1 MRVTKRS
8 GRVEDVKFDNVTNRI
23 SKLTEGLSNSVD
35 VTKVAQ
41 QVFSSIYDGIN
52 THEIDTLSAE
62 ICIGMITSDPDYEI
76 LATRITASNIQKRA
90 ANNFHIAMRKLHKAG
105 IVTHEVLEVS
115 SKVKDDIKPER
126 DYDFGYFGLKTLEKG
141 YLQKIDGEII
151 ETPQYMYMRVAIGI
165 HGHDTERVLETYDA
179 LSKGLFIHA
188 TPTLFNAGTPR
199 PQMSSCFVAGTAVFT
214 TNRGPVPIEEVCIG
228 DNVVTHTGSIKP
240 VLQTH
245 KNLLGDRTLFD
256 VKIYKTPGFQVT
268 GNHRFWSITKEQL
281 HWKDE
286 PQWNSIEHLRVGD
299 WISIPKTKLNTVYE
313 ILDMYELLKDEN
325 GTEHWTY
332 SFEFDGTKM
341 RRLTHFT
348 SEYRPNGITLKGE
361 WFERYIKVDEDFAWF
376 IGSWYGDGCITYQR
390 SSAKSKRTPTHR
402 GISFAQNP
410 NNTTFIEK
418 IEKIGCKYLGV
429 HACIS
434 KSKKRNCLSISFN
447 NSAIGNAFNIL
458 FGRWSSGKF
467 LWPNMYSWNR
477 NMVSAFIGGLVS
489 TDGCCTLRGNV
500 TVQLT
505 NQPLIKSIFHLSR
518 SVGLDTSLTVGSKP
532 YKDRKQYI
540 GRIQFPWIPEIMK
553 WVYKHYD
560 DNRLYKSERANTT
573 LEIDGKI
580 FLRIN
585 AKTRVKDNLPE
596 FVYTLG
602 VKDDHSYTVQGVIAE
617 NCFLIAN
624 KEDSIDGIYDT
635 VKECAR
641 ISKWA
646 GGIGLHI
653 HDVRANK
660 SHIRG
665 TNGTSDGI
673 IPMLRVYNSTARYV
687 NQAGRRKGSI
697 AVYLEPWH
705 ADILDFLEIRLNQ
718 GDEEARCR
726 DLFSA
731 MWIPD
736 LFMKR
741 VESGGNWSLFCPDQA
756 KGLSDV
762 YGKEFEDLYEKYEA
776 EGLARK
782 VVPASEVWK
791 AIIKSQSE
799 TGTPYMLY
807 KDACNEKSNHKHVG
821 TIKSSNLCVAPE
833 TKILTSKGQQII
845 SELVDQDVEVW
856 NGDEFS
862 NVTIRQTG
870 KNQKLLTVKTSK
882 GLELRCTPY
891 HKFWIVGHNEPIEA
905 QNLEK
910 GMKIIK
916 HSLPVINHNT
926 ENMKY
931 AYTHGL
937 FCADGTTSSHG
948 NPKRCLFKA
957 KNNGFCMR
965 HQKNL
970 KDYEEDDDGTCQA
983 NSYSE
988 QKFLDLYHVKKK
1000 LMKFIDYDYASNN
1013 DACNKIRLRLPKDI
1027 DEKYTVPTE
1036 CSLESKLEWFAGL
1049 IDGDGCVTKH
1059 QGGRGISIQ
1068 IGSIHYNFLNDVLLM
1083 LQTIGVNSRINLSR
1097 NESIKELP
1105 GGSYTCKKLWRLL
1118 IPSGGVELLK
1128 TLGLNTRRVNI
1139 NTENLPNRQALHF
1152 DKIVSVEDLGET
1164 SDTFCFNEPLKHRG
1178 IFNGI
1183 LTGNCTE
1190 ILEYTDKDETAVCNL
1205 ASIALPKYVDVEKK
1219 EFNHEELHR
1228 VTKMVTRNLNKVID
1242 KNFYPTENGERSN
1255 MRHRPIGIGV
1265 QGLADVFIML
1275 RMSFGS
1281 EESRKLN
1288 RDIFE
1293 TIYHASLESSCELA
1307 EMYGTYETFKGS
1319 PFSQGILQFDMWD
1332 RDPKFSGRYDWN
1344 AMRELVKKGTRNS
1357 LLLAPMP
1364 TASTSQI
1371 LGNNEC
1377 FEPYTTNIYL
1387 RRTLAGEFVV
1397 VNKHLVNDLKER
1409 GLWSKEMKDLMVKA
1423 NGSVQNIIDIPDD
1436 LKELYKTVW
1445 EMSQKT
1451 IIDMAADRGVYIDQ
1465 SQSMN
1470 LFVESPTLSK
1480 LSSMHMYAWKTGLKT
1495 GMYYL
1500 RSKAKARPIQF
1511 SLEAECAMCSA

>member
-299 WISIPKTKLNTVYE
+299 WISIPKTNLNTVYE

-325 GTEHWTY
+325 GAEHWTY

-910 GMKIIK
+910 GMETIRY
-916 HSLPVINHNT
+916 SLP
-926 ENMKY
+926 
-931 AYTHGL
+931 
-937 FCADGTTSSHG
+937 
-948 NPKRCLFKA
+948 
-957 KNNGFCMR
+957 
-965 HQKNL
+965 
-970 KDYEEDDDGTCQA
+970 DD
-983 NSYSE
+983 
-988 QKFLDLYHVKKK
+988 
-1000 LMKFIDYDYASNN
+1000 N
-1013 DACNKIRLRLPKDI
+1013 D
-1027 DEKYTVPTE
+1027 T
-1036 CSLESKLEWFAGL
+1036 
-1049 IDGDGCVTKH
+1049 
-1059 QGGRGISIQ
+1059 
-1068 IGSIHYNFLNDVLLM
+1068 
-1083 LQTIGVNSRINLSR
+1083 
-1097 NESIKELP
+1097 
-1105 GGSYTCKKLWRLL
+1105 
-1118 IPSGGVELLK
+1118 
-1128 TLGLNTRRVNI
+1128 
-1139 NTENLPNRQALHF
+1139 HF

>member
-1 MRVTKRS
+1 
-8 GRVEDVKFDNVTNRI
+8 
-23 SKLTEGLSNSVD
+23 
-35 VTKVAQ
+35 
-41 QVFSSIYDGIN
+41 
-52 THEIDTLSAE
+52 
-62 ICIGMITSDPDYEI
+62 
-76 LATRITASNIQKRA
+76 
-90 ANNFHIAMRKLHKAG
+90 
-105 IVTHEVLEVS
+105 
-115 SKVKDDIKPER
+115 
-126 DYDFGYFGLKTLEKG
+126 
-141 YLQKIDGEII
+141 
-151 ETPQYMYMRVAIGI
+151 
-165 HGHDTERVLETYDA
+165 
-179 LSKGLFIHA
+179 
-188 TPTLFNAGTPR
+188 
-199 PQMSSCFVAGTAVFT
+199 
-214 TNRGPVPIEEVCIG
+214 
-228 DNVVTHTGSIKP
+228 
-240 VLQTH
+240 
-245 KNLLGDRTLFD
+245 
-256 VKIYKTPGFQVT
+256 
-268 GNHRFWSITKEQL
+268 
-281 HWKDE
+281 
-286 PQWNSIEHLRVGD
+286 
-299 WISIPKTKLNTVYE
+299 
-313 ILDMYELLKDEN
+313 
-325 GTEHWTY
+325 
-332 SFEFDGTKM
+332 
-341 RRLTHFT
+341 
-348 SEYRPNGITLKGE
+348 
-361 WFERYIKVDEDFAWF
+361 
-376 IGSWYGDGCITYQR
+376 
-390 SSAKSKRTPTHR
+390 
-402 GISFAQNP
+402 
-410 NNTTFIEK
+410 
-418 IEKIGCKYLGV
+418 
-429 HACIS
+429 
-434 KSKKRNCLSISFN
+434 
-447 NSAIGNAFNIL
+447 
-458 FGRWSSGKF
+458 
-467 LWPNMYSWNR
+467 
-477 NMVSAFIGGLVS
+477 MVSAFIGGLVS
-489 TDGCCTLRGNV
+489 TDGCCTLTGSV

-518 SVGLDTSLTVGSKP
+518 SVGLDTSFTVGSKP
-532 YKDRKQYI
+532 YKNRKQYI

-573 LEIDGKI
+573 LEIDGKL

-602 VKDDHSYTVQGVIAE
+602 VKDDHSYTVQGLIAE

-635 VKECAR
+635 VKECAQ

-646 GGIGLHI
+646 GGIGLHV

-741 VESGGNWSLFCPDQA
+741 VESGGDWSLFCPDTA
-756 KGLSDV
+756 RGLSDV

-776 EGLARK
+776 EGIAKK

-807 KDACNEKSNHKHVG
+807 KDACNEKSNHKHIG

-845 SELVDQDVEVW
+845 SELVDQEVEVW

-891 HKFWIVGHNEPIEA
+891 HKFWIVGHDEPIEA

-910 GMKIIK
+910 GMETIRY
-916 HSLPVINHNT
+916 SLP
-926 ENMKY
+926 
-931 AYTHGL
+931 
-937 FCADGTTSSHG
+937 
-948 NPKRCLFKA
+948 
-957 KNNGFCMR
+957 
-965 HQKNL
+965 
-970 KDYEEDDDGTCQA
+970 DD
-983 NSYSE
+983 
-988 QKFLDLYHVKKK
+988 
-1000 LMKFIDYDYASNN
+1000 N
-1013 DACNKIRLRLPKDI
+1013 D
-1027 DEKYTVPTE
+1027 T
-1036 CSLESKLEWFAGL
+1036 
-1049 IDGDGCVTKH
+1049 
-1059 QGGRGISIQ
+1059 
-1068 IGSIHYNFLNDVLLM
+1068 
-1083 LQTIGVNSRINLSR
+1083 
-1097 NESIKELP
+1097 
-1105 GGSYTCKKLWRLL
+1105 
-1118 IPSGGVELLK
+1118 
-1128 TLGLNTRRVNI
+1128 
-1139 NTENLPNRQALHF
+1139 HF

-1242 KNFYPTENGERSN
+1242 KNFYPTENGKRSN

-1293 TIYHASLESSCELA
+1293 TIYHAALESSCELA

-1470 LFVESPTLSK
+1470 LFVES
-1480 LSSMHMYAWKTGLKT
+1480 
-1495 GMYYL
+1495 
-1500 RSKAKARPIQF
+1500 QV
-1511 SLEAECAMCSA
+1511 

>member
-23 SKLTEGLSNSVD
+23 SKLTEGLSDSVD
-35 VTKVAQ
+35 VTKIAQ
-41 QVFSSIYDGIN
+41 QVFSSIYDGIK
-52 THEIDTLSAE
+52 TPEIDTLSAE

-165 HGHDTERVLETYDA
+165 HGHDIDHVLETYDA

-199 PQMSSCFVAGTAVFT
+199 PQMSSCF
-214 TNRGPVPIEEVCIG
+214 
-228 DNVVTHTGSIKP
+228 
-240 VLQTH
+240 
-245 KNLLGDRTLFD
+245 
-256 VKIYKTPGFQVT
+256 
-268 GNHRFWSITKEQL
+268 
-281 HWKDE
+281 
-286 PQWNSIEHLRVGD
+286 
-299 WISIPKTKLNTVYE
+299 
-313 ILDMYELLKDEN
+313 
-325 GTEHWTY
+325 
-332 SFEFDGTKM
+332 
-341 RRLTHFT
+341 
-348 SEYRPNGITLKGE
+348 
-361 WFERYIKVDEDFAWF
+361 
-376 IGSWYGDGCITYQR
+376 
-390 SSAKSKRTPTHR
+390 
-402 GISFAQNP
+402 
-410 NNTTFIEK
+410 
-418 IEKIGCKYLGV
+418 
-429 HACIS
+429 
-434 KSKKRNCLSISFN
+434 
-447 NSAIGNAFNIL
+447 
-458 FGRWSSGKF
+458 
-467 LWPNMYSWNR
+467 
-477 NMVSAFIGGLVS
+477 
-489 TDGCCTLRGNV
+489 
-500 TVQLT
+500 
-505 NQPLIKSIFHLSR
+505 
-518 SVGLDTSLTVGSKP
+518 
-532 YKDRKQYI
+532 
-540 GRIQFPWIPEIMK
+540 
-553 WVYKHYD
+553 
-560 DNRLYKSERANTT
+560 
-573 LEIDGKI
+573 
-580 FLRIN
+580 
-585 AKTRVKDNLPE
+585 
-596 FVYTLG
+596 
-602 VKDDHSYTVQGVIAE
+602 
-617 NCFLIAN
+617 LIAN
-624 KEDSIDGIYDT
+624 KFDSIDGIYDT

-646 GGIGLHI
+646 GGIGLHV

-741 VESGGNWSLFCPDQA
+741 VESDGNWSLFCPDQA

-762 YGKEFEDLYEKYEA
+762 YGKEFEELYEKYEA
-776 EGLARK
+776 EGLAKK
-782 VVPASEVWK
+782 VVPASEIWK

-807 KDACNEKSNHKHVG
+807 KDACNEKSNHKHIG
-821 TIKSSNLCVAPE
+821 TIKSSNL
-833 TKILTSKGQQII
+833 
-845 SELVDQDVEVW
+845 
-856 NGDEFS
+856 
-862 NVTIRQTG
+862 
-870 KNQKLLTVKTSK
+870 
-882 GLELRCTPY
+882 
-891 HKFWIVGHNEPIEA
+891 
-905 QNLEK
+905 
-910 GMKIIK
+910 
-916 HSLPVINHNT
+916 
-926 ENMKY
+926 
-931 AYTHGL
+931 
-937 FCADGTTSSHG
+937 
-948 NPKRCLFKA
+948 
-957 KNNGFCMR
+957 
-965 HQKNL
+965 
-970 KDYEEDDDGTCQA
+970 
-983 NSYSE
+983 
-988 QKFLDLYHVKKK
+988 
-1000 LMKFIDYDYASNN
+1000 
-1013 DACNKIRLRLPKDI
+1013 
-1027 DEKYTVPTE
+1027 
-1036 CSLESKLEWFAGL
+1036 
-1049 IDGDGCVTKH
+1049 
-1059 QGGRGISIQ
+1059 
-1068 IGSIHYNFLNDVLLM
+1068 
-1083 LQTIGVNSRINLSR
+1083 
-1097 NESIKELP
+1097 
-1105 GGSYTCKKLWRLL
+1105 
-1118 IPSGGVELLK
+1118 
-1128 TLGLNTRRVNI
+1128 
-1139 NTENLPNRQALHF
+1139 
-1152 DKIVSVEDLGET
+1152 
-1164 SDTFCFNEPLKHRG
+1164 
-1178 IFNGI
+1178 
-1183 LTGNCTE
+1183 CTE

-1242 KNFYPTENGERSN
+1242 KNFYPTENGKRSN

-1275 RMSFGS
+1275 RMTFGS

-1307 EMYGTYETFKGS
+1307 EMYGPYETFKGS
-1319 PFSQGILQFDMWD
+1319 PFSKGILQFDMWD

-1344 AMRELVKKGTRNS
+1344 AMRKLVKKGTINS

-1470 LFVESPTLSK
+1470 LFVESPTISK

-1500 RSKAKARPIQF
+1500 RSKAKSRPIQF
-1511 SLEAECAMCSA
+1511 SLEAECSMCSA

>member
-35 VTKVAQ
+35 VTKIAQ

-199 PQMSSCFVAGTAVFT
+199 PQMSSCF
-214 TNRGPVPIEEVCIG
+214 
-228 DNVVTHTGSIKP
+228 
-240 VLQTH
+240 L
-245 KNLLGDRTLFD
+245 
-256 VKIYKTPGFQVT
+256 
-268 GNHRFWSITKEQL
+268 
-281 HWKDE
+281 
-286 PQWNSIEHLRVGD
+286 
-299 WISIPKTKLNTVYE
+299 IS
-313 ILDMYELLKDEN
+313 
-325 GTEHWTY
+325 
-332 SFEFDGTKM
+332 
-341 RRLTHFT
+341 
-348 SEYRPNGITLKGE
+348 
-361 WFERYIKVDEDFAWF
+361 
-376 IGSWYGDGCITYQR
+376 
-390 SSAKSKRTPTHR
+390 
-402 GISFAQNP
+402 
-410 NNTTFIEK
+410 
-418 IEKIGCKYLGV
+418 
-429 HACIS
+429 
-434 KSKKRNCLSISFN
+434 
-447 NSAIGNAFNIL
+447 
-458 FGRWSSGKF
+458 
-467 LWPNMYSWNR
+467 
-477 NMVSAFIGGLVS
+477 
-489 TDGCCTLRGNV
+489 
-500 TVQLT
+500 
-505 NQPLIKSIFHLSR
+505 
-518 SVGLDTSLTVGSKP
+518 
-532 YKDRKQYI
+532 
-540 GRIQFPWIPEIMK
+540 
-553 WVYKHYD
+553 
-560 DNRLYKSERANTT
+560 
-573 LEIDGKI
+573 
-580 FLRIN
+580 
-585 AKTRVKDNLPE
+585 
-596 FVYTLG
+596 
-602 VKDDHSYTVQGVIAE
+602 
-617 NCFLIAN
+617 N

-756 KGLSDV
+756 KGLSGV
-762 YGKEFEDLYEKYEA
+762 YGKEFEDLYEKYET

-821 TIKSSNLCVAPE
+821 TIKSSNL
-833 TKILTSKGQQII
+833 
-845 SELVDQDVEVW
+845 
-856 NGDEFS
+856 
-862 NVTIRQTG
+862 
-870 KNQKLLTVKTSK
+870 
-882 GLELRCTPY
+882 
-891 HKFWIVGHNEPIEA
+891 
-905 QNLEK
+905 
-910 GMKIIK
+910 
-916 HSLPVINHNT
+916 
-926 ENMKY
+926 
-931 AYTHGL
+931 
-937 FCADGTTSSHG
+937 
-948 NPKRCLFKA
+948 
-957 KNNGFCMR
+957 
-965 HQKNL
+965 
-970 KDYEEDDDGTCQA
+970 
-983 NSYSE
+983 
-988 QKFLDLYHVKKK
+988 
-1000 LMKFIDYDYASNN
+1000 
-1013 DACNKIRLRLPKDI
+1013 
-1027 DEKYTVPTE
+1027 
-1036 CSLESKLEWFAGL
+1036 
-1049 IDGDGCVTKH
+1049 
-1059 QGGRGISIQ
+1059 
-1068 IGSIHYNFLNDVLLM
+1068 
-1083 LQTIGVNSRINLSR
+1083 
-1097 NESIKELP
+1097 
-1105 GGSYTCKKLWRLL
+1105 
-1118 IPSGGVELLK
+1118 
-1128 TLGLNTRRVNI
+1128 
-1139 NTENLPNRQALHF
+1139 
-1152 DKIVSVEDLGET
+1152 
-1164 SDTFCFNEPLKHRG
+1164 
-1178 IFNGI
+1178 
-1183 LTGNCTE
+1183 CTE